1 MYGESIRETANAIDL
16 RNVSILVTGAT
27 GLIGSC
33 IIDTL
38 LVANKEFGAGIKY
51 MHLVEAEKNLKRDLG
66 RRLYRLFRIL

>member
-38 LVANKEFGAGIKY
+38 LVANKEFGAGIKIY
-51 MHLVEAEKNLKRDLG
+51 ALSRS
-66 RRLYRLFRIL
+66 R